1 MVMIRLQR
9 TGRRNDP
16 HFRIVVTEKTTSPK
30 GKYLEL
36 LGFVNPIE
44 KKRSV
49 NKERALFWIA
59 KGAQLSDT
67 VTNLLVSEKIL
78 SVPKIPKHGVSKK
91 TPAVEQKQ
99 AVVAS
104 AVPVIPQEKP
114 VA

>member
-1 MVMIRLQR
+1 MIRLQR
-9 TGRRNDP
+9 TGRKNDP
-16 HFRIVVTEKTTSPK
+16 HFRVVVTEKTTSPK

-78 SVPKIPKHGVSKK
+78 SVPKIPKHKVSKK
-91 TPAVEQKQ
+91 TTVAEQKQ
-99 AVVAS
+99 APVAPATPVVA
-104 AVPVIPQEKP
+104 AEKP
-114 VA
+114 AA